1 MIGSIG
7 GLTVAPDQRDR
18 VIALM
23 LSGAD
28 TMAGCI
34 AYIVAGDAQEENVVW
49 VTEVW
54 ETSEHHQASLTLPA
68 VRNAIEQAM
77 PLIAA
82 FDTIATTEGVRFAPV
97 PDV

>member
-7 GLTVAPDQRDR
+7 RLTAAPGQRNR
-18 VIALM
+18 VIAMM

-28 TMAGCI
+28 TMPGCI

-54 ETSEHHQASLTLPA
+54 ETSEHHQASLTLPG

-82 FDTIATTEGVRFAPV
+82 FETIATTESVRFAPV